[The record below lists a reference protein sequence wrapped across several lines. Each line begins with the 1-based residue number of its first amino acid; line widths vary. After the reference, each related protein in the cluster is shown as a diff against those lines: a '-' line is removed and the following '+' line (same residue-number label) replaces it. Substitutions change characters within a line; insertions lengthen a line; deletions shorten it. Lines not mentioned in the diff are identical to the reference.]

1 MNRKIIEQIF
11 TMVEQEPNDMKL
23 GSSVRHFI
31 YQLENTEQDYKQW
44 KQKWDT
50 CNG

>member
-1 MNRKIIEQIF
+1 MKTALEVIKGL
-11 TMVEQEPNDMKL
+11 VKKYPNDMKL